1 MASRRRTATIVF
13 IVLCVVLV
21 AAAVSL
27 NVGWILVNARSVLP
41 LVLGVIAFALIIA
54 GIVVY
59 TVFLV
64 RELRRNDQHDAFI
77 NAVTHELKTP
87 IASIRL
93 YLETLQA
100 RDVGDQQRKEFYRV
114 MLADTERLQHTVE
127 QVLKA
132 GVAGQ
137 RHGLIH
143 YAPVDMKALA
153 AECVATA
160 VRRHHLAPDAVTLVT
175 PATDLPLVVDGDT
188 DELRTALSNLIDN
201 AVKYSLKV
209 VQVTVEVAAP
219 APDSVWVRVRDRGIG
234 IPPSQLKRIFHRFY
248 RFQSRGYK
256 VKGTGLGLYIVRSIA
271 KQHGGRVFAQS
282 EGEGTGAT
290 FTLELPRLTAS
301 AAPEPPLG
309 ATEQEPARAD
319 AT

>member
-1 MASRRRTATIVF
+1 MNRRRSAAIAV

-27 NVGWILVNARSVLP
+27 NVGWVLVNGRRLLP
-41 LVLGVIAFALIIA
+41 LVLGFIAFALIIA

-77 NAVTHELKTP
+77 NAVSHELKTP

-100 RDVGDQQRKEFYRV
+100 RDVGEQQRKEFYKV
-114 MLADTERLQHTVE
+114 MLSDAERLQLTVE

-132 GVAGQ
+132 GEAGHQ
-137 RHGLIH
+137 RKRLVHRG
-143 YAPVDMKALA
+143 PVDVAALA
-153 AECVATA
+153 AECAETA
-160 VRRHHLAPDAVTLVT
+160 RLRHHLPAEAVQLVA
-175 PATDLPLVVDGDT
+175 PATDRALVVDGDV
-188 DELRTALSNLIDN
+188 DELRTAVSNLLDN
-201 AVKYSLKV
+201 AVKYSLNR

-219 APDSVWVRVRDRGIG
+219 APDSVWVRVRDRGVG
-234 IPPSQLKRIFHRFY
+234 IPPSQLKRIFNRFY
-248 RFQSRGYK
+248 RFQARGYK
-256 VKGTGLGLYIVRSIA
+256 VKGTGLGLFIVRSIA
-271 KQHGGRVFAQS
+271 KQHGGRVFAHS

-290 FTLELPRLTAS
+290 FTLELPRFKTHSSVAS
-301 AAPEPPLG
+301 NVVPPKPV
-309 ATEQEPARAD
+309 TS
-319 AT
+319 